1 MSGWLDKLSPA
12 LRHALIGLLA
22 AVLTYATANYTSW
35 GLPAAAYPII
45 GALLTI
51 AGLWLT
57 PFLTTQY
64 GVGSS
69 KVQPLPDQSVAQDA

>member
-1 MSGWLDKLSPA
+1 MTGILDKLSPA
-12 LRHALIGLLA
+12 VRHALIGLIA
-22 AVLTYATANYTSW
+22 ALLTYATANYTNW
-35 GLPAAAYPII
+35 GLPAAAYPIV

-57 PFLTTQY
+57 PATTQY

-69 KVQPLPDQSVAQDA
+69 DNTGA